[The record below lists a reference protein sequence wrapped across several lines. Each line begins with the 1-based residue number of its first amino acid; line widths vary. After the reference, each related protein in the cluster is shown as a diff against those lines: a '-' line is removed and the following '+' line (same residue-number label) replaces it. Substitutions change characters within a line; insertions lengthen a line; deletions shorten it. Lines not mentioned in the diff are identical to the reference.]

1 MNWEDK
7 KQSLTHWAEGHKKGI
22 LITMVLVLLISFLM
36 LVGGFLTPKPTPK
49 NEKDVLKK
57 LKETT
62 EKMGKTTKTNY
73 NQVVDVNEMYKK
85 ANQLMQKD
93 SLTKED
99 YAYLKMVDS
108 TFKSLMK
115 QR

>member
-7 KQSLTHWAEGHKKGI
+7 KQSLAHWAEGHKKGI
-22 LITMVLVLLISFLM
+22 LITMVLVLLISFLI

-49 NEKDVLKK
+49 NEKDVFKK

-62 EKMGKTTKTNY
+62 DKVGKTTKTTY
-73 NQVVDVNEMYKK
+73 NEVVNVNEMYKK
-85 ANQLMQKD
+85 ASQLRQKD

-108 TFKSLMK
+108 TFKAMIK
-115 QR
+115 QK

>member
-1 MNWEDK
+1 MNWENK
-7 KQSLTHWAEGHKKGI
+7 KQGFAQWAEQHKKSI
-22 LITMVLVLLISFLM
+22 LITMVLVLFISFLM
-36 LVGGFLTPKPTPK
+36 LISGFLTPKPAPK

-99 YAYLKMVDS
+99 YTYLKMVDS

>member
-7 KQSLTHWAEGHKKGI
+7 KQSLAHWAEGHKKGI
-22 LITMVLVLLISFLM
+22 LITMVLVLLISFLI

-49 NEKDVLKK
+49 NEKDVFKK

-62 EKMGKTTKTNY
+62 DKVGKTTKTTY
-73 NQVVDVNEMYKK
+73 NEVVNVNEMYKK
-85 ANQLMQKD
+85 A

-108 TFKSLMK
+108 TFKAMIK
-115 QR
+115 QK